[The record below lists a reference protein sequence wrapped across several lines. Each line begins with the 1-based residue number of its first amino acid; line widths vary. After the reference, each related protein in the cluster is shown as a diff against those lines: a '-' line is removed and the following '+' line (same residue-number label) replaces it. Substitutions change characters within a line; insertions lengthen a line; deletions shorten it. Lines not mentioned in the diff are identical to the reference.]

1 MNKKIHVLLIGI
13 LFLVL
18 LGKVTPA
25 YSLSSST
32 FYYKIAYCVNETGV
46 GTVYAKGPN
55 VQRGSNYEH
64 SYDSTNEDHNNLTY
78 ANMRKIVYGW
88 ETPTDVDMYYSLHA
102 ENTNNDFQFDHW
114 EEWNG
119 NSWDIINDENQNP
132 IISPIYE
139 APKVNSNDKSN
150 NPPVKHIYKAFF
162 SPKGVLKVEVA
173 EGQGN
178 LGHVTNSNVNNK
190 GGDVVTISAQSTQAF
205 QGVFFD
211 YWTIDGD
218 ETNQIKDN
226 PLTVTV
232 PEGVTSIV
240 YTAHFTE
247 PSELTYCRFENVG
260 TGKFLSLSSTSA
272 ATRRQVSESG
282 GYKYTAL
289 VINALKLLDND
300 TDDKKTKNLGD
311 PSTVFYIGGTSDNA
325 EGISPI
331 TVLQSQGL
339 DVLPYFAYVNGN
351 VNDDESVK
359 ITKAG
364 QYYQIS
370 KIMTVS
376 SNNKTGEVFLNDEGT
391 DIPVFSTTQGNN
403 ALWKI
408 HFLDEGHIDEHAFG
422 VAPDARMYQNGKYYT
437 TLYTKFPY
445 KMLDEIKAY
454 YLDIN
459 KKDII
464 YNEQTKKIT
473 FLEADNEDKIIPKNM
488 AVILECSGTDPAH
501 NRLLPIVDK
510 DNPISEGKYV
520 TDKNNPLKGAL
531 VVGGSLTAAQAAAK
545 NKLPNQDYV
554 YVYSAKNGKVSFY
567 TWSGDTK
574 VIPNNKVYLAV
585 TKDFEGETSSDGNA
599 AKGYT
604 FVYGNDFEEGSIAT
618 NIDHPEQ
625 TEEDGIIYNLQGV
638 KVTNP
643 STGVYIKNGKKY
655 IVK

>member
-1 MNKKIHVLLIGI
+1 MNKNTHYLLICV
-13 LFLVL
+13 LSLVL
-18 LGKVTPA
+18 LGKTNNA
-25 YSLSSST
+25 YSWT
-32 FYYKIAYCVNETGV
+32 ERAYYYHKIAYCVNETGA
-46 GTVYAKGPN
+46 GTVYAIGPVVKN
-55 VQRGSNYEH
+55 DANSETEYTRTT
-64 SYDSTNEDHNNLTY
+64 STDYTY
-78 ANMRKIVYGW
+78 ATMSKTAFDW
-88 ETPTDVDMYYSLHA
+88 FSAPKSVDMYYSLYA
-102 ENTNNDFQFDHW
+102 ENSNDDYQFDHW
-114 EEWNG
+114 EKRNG
-119 NSWDIINDENQNP
+119 NSWEVITQEIL
-132 IISPIYE
+132 SPIYD
-139 APKVNSNDKSN
+139 APKVIVDENSNDPS
-150 NPPVKHIYKAFF
+150 VSAIYRACF
-162 SPKGVLKVEVA
+162 SRKGVLKVEVA
-173 EGQGN
+173 DGQGN

-190 GGDVVTISAQSTQAF
+190 AGDVVTISAQSTQAF

-260 TGKFLSLSSTSA
+260 TGKFLSLSSINAS
-272 ATRRQVSESG
+272 TRREEYADG
-282 GYKYTAL
+282 GYRYTAL
-289 VINALKLLDND
+289 EINALKMLSNSSSSM
-300 TDDKKTKNLGD
+300 GD

-331 TVLQSQGL
+331 TVLNSQNMN
-339 DVLPYFAYVNGN
+339 VIPYFAYGN
-351 VNDDESVK
+351 DNKPVK

-364 QYYQIS
+364 QYFRIS
-370 KIMTVS
+370 KIMTVNS
-376 SNNKTGEVFLNDEGT
+376 KNETGEVFLTDEGNDT
-391 DIPVFSTTQGNN
+391 PVFSNTQTNSS
-403 ALWKI
+403 LWKI

-422 VAPDARMYQNGKYYT
+422 VAPNNLMEINGKYYT

-445 KMLDEIKAY
+445 KMLDGIKAY
-454 YLDIN
+454 YLDIT
-459 KKDII
+459 KADKI

-473 FLEADNEDKIIPKNM
+473 FLEVETDKTIPKNM

-510 DNPISEGKYV
+510 DNSINENMYV
-520 TDKNNPLKGAL
+520 TDKNNLLKGAL
-531 VVGGSLTAAQAAAK
+531 VVGGGLTGAQAATK
-545 NKLPNQDYV
+545 YNLGQDYV
-554 YVYSAKNGKVSFY
+554 YVYSAKNGLVSFFK
-567 TWSGDTK
+567 WSGNK

-604 FVYGNDFEEGSIAT
+604 FIYGNDFEEGSIAT
-618 NIDHPEQ
+618 SIDHPAQ
-625 TEEDGIIYNLQGV
+625 TEEDGVVYNLQGC